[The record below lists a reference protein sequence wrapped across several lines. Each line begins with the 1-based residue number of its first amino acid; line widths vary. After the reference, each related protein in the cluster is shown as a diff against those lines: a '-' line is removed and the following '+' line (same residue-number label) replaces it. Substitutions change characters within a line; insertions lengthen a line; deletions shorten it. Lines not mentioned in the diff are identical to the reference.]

1 MLTLCFRN
9 RAVTLILFS
18 TLVLGACADPLSM
31 VASSILSAAIR
42 TGIESAQKNRAD
54 PEKLWQQ
61 AQLAQTEQNAIAGDV
76 DAQFQL
82 GLFYL
87 LRQEPSAA
95 DWICHAANQG
105 HGKAQLQYGHLFN
118 EDRKRDDLF
127 PFISISPDNIQA
139 FIWYSLSANNGEP
152 RGVLFRNNVKR
163 TGLNSQRLHSA
174 LTGVE
179 NWKSTPCG
187 HPAPLAQPQRTSA
200 DPTS

>member
-1 MLTLCFRN
+1 MLTLCCRD
-9 RAVTLILFS
+9 RAAVLILFS
-18 TLVLGACADPLSM
+18 TLVLSACADPLSM
-31 VASSILSAAIR
+31 VASSVLSAAIR

-61 AQLAQTEQNAIAGDV
+61 AQLAQVEQNAIGGDV

-82 GLFYL
+82 GVLYL
-87 LRQEPSAA
+87 LRQEPGAA

-127 PFISISPDNIQA
+127 PFISITPDNVQA

-152 RGVLFRNNVKR
+152 RGKLFRDNVKQ
-163 TGLNSQRLHSA
+163 TGLNSQRLHIA
-174 LTGVE
+174 LKGVE
-179 NWKSTPCG
+179 NWKPTPCG
-187 HPAPLAQPQRTSA
+187 HPALLAQPQSTSA
-200 DPTS
+200 EPSN

>member
-1 MLTLCFRN
+1 
-9 RAVTLILFS
+9 
-18 TLVLGACADPLSM
+18 M
-31 VASSILSAAIR
+31 VASSVLSAAIR
-42 TGIESAQKNRAD
+42 TGIESAKNNRAD

-61 AQLAQTEQNAIAGDV
+61 AQLAQVEQNAIAGDV

-82 GLFYL
+82 GILYL
-87 LRQEPSAA
+87 LRQEPGAA

-127 PFISISPDNIQA
+127 PFISIGPDNVQA

-152 RGVLFRNNVKR
+152 RGVLFRNSVKQ

-174 LTGVE
+174 LAGVE
-179 NWKSTPCG
+179 NWKPTPCG
-187 HPAPLAQPQRTSA
+187 HPAALTQTQSTSA
-200 DPTS
+200 DSSK